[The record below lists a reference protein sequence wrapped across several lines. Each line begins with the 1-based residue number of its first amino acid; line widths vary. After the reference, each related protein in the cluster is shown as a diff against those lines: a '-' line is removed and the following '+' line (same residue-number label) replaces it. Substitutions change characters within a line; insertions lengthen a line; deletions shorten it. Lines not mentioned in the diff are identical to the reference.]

1 MLQLMLIKAQIA
13 DDSANLLVLFVENV
27 LDQVAKILFFNNVSH
42 SLMRSPRIAY
52 WIIIFWG

>member
-27 LDQVAKILFFNNVSH
+27 LDQVAKILFF
-42 SLMRSPRIAY
+42 
-52 WIIIFWG
+52 